1 MTKQHRAVVREGYRL
16 NRLRE
21 RYDLIIIGG
30 GVYGAALVWE
40 AALRG
45 LSAILLEKDDFGSG
59 TSANS
64 LKVIHGGFR
73 YLQDLDF
80 SRVRESARERRAL
93 IRIAPHLVR
102 PLACIIPTYKEVT
115 RSKTAL
121 CVGVKLYDML
131 ARDRN
136 RTWTQQRVSRLGR

>member
-1 MTKQHRAVVREGYRL
+1 MIKQHRAVVREGCRL
-16 NRLRE
+16 DRLRH

-40 AALRG
+40 AASRG

-64 LKVIHGGFR
+64 LKVIHGGLR

-80 SRVRESARERRAL
+80 ARV
-93 IRIAPHLVR
+93 
-102 PLACIIPTYKEVT
+102 
-115 RSKTAL
+115 
-121 CVGVKLYDML
+121 
-131 ARDRN
+131 
-136 RTWTQQRVSRLGR
+136 